1 MCARQSMARALEFL
15 YALGA
20 LDDACKLTD
29 PLGGPVTSVAVAM
42 LTHVGIQLA
51 EFPLEPPEAQMLLSS
66 ARFGC
71 SEEILTIV
79 AMVQVSPVPAILQRS

>member
-1 MCARQSMARALEFL
+1 MRVSSPIRLASP
-15 YALGA
+15 
-20 LDDACKLTD
+20 LTFI
-29 PLGGPVTSVAVAM
+29 SCSHAS
-42 LTHVGIQLA
+42 GIQLA

-79 AMVQVSPVPAILQRS
+79 AMVQVRV